1 LLAYYQYQ
9 PLQQKSEIETAIR
22 AGLPSEDG
30 FARKSDMAWYKGAYK
45 DIYGG
50 AANYTVGGSESK
62 TVGCYSCQTYSQG
75 MDITVKAGKL
85 EMNAAVLFDDA
96 RWLRHD
102 FNTHRNTQSSEAT
115 VTLAGVNL
123 NYFMFFIVSCLS
135 TNSVGRVVTSHGQM
149 VWINANLVKFNI
161 TKNRTKFNRQYKE
174 RTTSKKIFHAIRY
187 VKTGNEH
194 LTAKTE
200 NIK

>member
-1 LLAYYQYQ
+1 
-9 PLQQKSEIETAIR
+9 
-22 AGLPSEDG
+22 
-30 FARKSDMAWYKGAYK
+30 MAWYKGAYK

-50 AANYTVGGSESK
+50 AANYTIVGSEQK
-62 TVGCYSCQTYSQG
+62 TVGCYSCQTYTKG

-96 RWLRHD
+96 RRLRHD
-102 FNTHRNTQSSEAT
+102 FNTHRNTQSSNAT
-115 VTLAGVNL
+115 VTVAGVNL
-123 NYFMFFIVSCLS
+123 NYFMIFMVACGW

-149 VWINANLVKFNI
+149 AWINANLVKFNI
-161 TKNRTKFNRQYKE
+161 TANRTKFNKQYKE
-174 RTTSKKIFHAIRY
+174 RTTCKKVFHGIRY
-187 VKTGNEH
+187 IKTGKEH

>member
-1 LLAYYQYQ
+1 
-9 PLQQKSEIETAIR
+9 
-22 AGLPSEDG
+22 
-30 FARKSDMAWYKGAYK
+30 MAWYKGTYK

-50 AANYTVGGSESK
+50 AANYTIVGSEQK
-62 TVGCYSCQTYSQG
+62 TVGCYSCQTYTQG

-96 RWLRHD
+96 RWLHHD
-102 FNTHRNTQSSEAT
+102 INTSRDTRSSQST

-123 NYFMFFIVSCLS
+123 NYYLIFMVACGM

-149 VWINANLVKFNI
+149 VWINANLLKWNI
-161 TKNRTKFNRQYKE
+161 TKNRSKFSKRYKGRTKK
-174 RTTSKKIFHAIRY
+174 KKIFHAIRY
-187 VKTGNEH
+187 VKTGDEH
-194 LTAKTE
+194 LKANTE